1 MAGIFYVSGLLI
13 GLVAVA
19 MSVPA
24 LLAASLGESGLSQ
37 IFLIGAALNLFVAG
51 GLIFGLHGRERRL
64 KRAELMVLGIL
75 IFAVVPV
82 FGALPLALSEQ
93 FDTVLKAYFEAVSA
107 FTTTGATT
115 LAPIEGVPRA
125 IVLWRAMLEWIGG
138 GASLLAIVLILAPAH
153 LGGTPDTPLRFVE
166 SGARTERAHVLGT
179 TVRVM
184 PPYVLTTVVCFVLL
198 AATGVPAFD
207 AACLSFSTLSTGGLM
222 PRDGTLAVYDSRV
235 VEAVLG
241 LFMFIGTTSIVWQR
255 MIMSGRWQALGEYRE
270 SHWIAAVVLG
280 LGIFFAVGF
289 YLGIDGPSGLSAVE
303 SAWKGLITSIS
314 VISTSG
320 FEVREGG
327 FAAVAL
333 PLLLA
338 MLMLGGGGYST
349 AGGVK
354 FYRLGAML
362 KQSSDELG
370 RLVYPHGVRGA
381 RFGSQPYDLQ
391 LMKAIWT
398 GSMAYL
404 GAVAVTM
411 MLLALFGESFDQG
424 LVAAV
429 TSLSNVGP
437 VYSGLAAAEGWPAY
451 GQMEP
456 SYLTVITCAMIV
468 GRLEIIAVFAL
479 FNPLYW
485 RS

>member
-19 MSVPA
+19 MVVPA
-24 LLAASLGESGLSQ
+24 LLAASLGESAMSQ
-37 IFLIGAALNLFVAG
+37 IFLISAALNLFVAG

-75 IFAVVPV
+75 TFAVVPI
-82 FGALPLALSEQ
+82 FAALPLALSEQ
-93 FDTVLKAYFEAVSA
+93 FDTLLKAYFEAVSA

-115 LAPIEGVPRA
+115 LAQIDGVPRT

-138 GASLLAIVLILAPAH
+138 GASLLAIVLILAPAR

-166 SGARTERAHVLGT
+166 SGARTERAHILGT
-179 TVRVM
+179 AVRVL
-184 PPYVLTTVVCFVLL
+184 PPYLLTSLVCFILL
-198 AATGVPAFD
+198 AAIGLPTFD
-207 AACLSFSTLSTGGLM
+207 AACLTFSTLSTGGLM
-222 PRDGTLAVYDSRV
+222 PRDGTLAIYESRG
-235 VEAVLG
+235 VEAILG
-241 LFMFIGTTSIVWQR
+241 LFMFVGATSIVWQR
-255 MIMSGRWQALGEYRE
+255 MLMSGRWQALREYRE
-270 SHWIAAVVLG
+270 SHWIAAAVVG
-280 LGIFFAVGF
+280 LGVFFAAGF
-289 YLGIDGPSGLSAVE
+289 YLGIDGPSGLSVAE
-303 SAWKGLITSIS
+303 SAWKGLITSVS

-338 MLMLGGGGYST
+338 MLMLGGGGFST

-362 KQSSDELG
+362 NQASGELG

-391 LMKAIWT
+391 VMKAIWT

-404 GAVAVTM
+404 GAGAVTL

-424 LVAAV
+424 LVAAIAA
-429 TSLSNVGP
+429 LSNAGP
-437 VYSGLAAAEGWPAY
+437 VYSGLAAAQGWTAYAHMEPAY
-451 GQMEP
+451 L
-456 SYLTVITCAMIV
+456 SVITFAMII